1 MAIIWITKIRSERP
15 TSCHQ
20 SRLLSPPVASG
31 RHPGTGQQPIPR
43 PDPLWAAGRPGT
55 PSSASAPSATNVQT
69 TVSGSTLFFNWI
81 YFNRQLILKIF
92 TNWNHQTLVT
102 GTLRSKTKVQT
113 KRAIRVVMIN
123 IHESI
128 MSCLH
133 FFCARCN
140 WKKRLIVCISRQTS
154 CATTPTWL
162 RRSTG
167 AGDCSRNLARNK
179 HPECGI
185 RAAAIPSSS
194 LLVLEPV

>member
-1 MAIIWITKIRSERP
+1 MAIIWLTKIRSERP

-113 KRAIRVVMIN
+113 KTCYSCSYDKYSWIDNELFTLFLCQVQLKEAAD
-123 IHESI
+123 
-128 MSCLH
+128 CLH
-133 FFCARCN
+133 QSADVLRHDSDMAETLDRRR
-140 WKKRLIVCISRQTS
+140 RLFQK
-154 CATTPTWL
+154 L
-162 RRSTG
+162 G
-167 AGDCSRNLARNK
+167 A
-179 HPECGI
+179 E
-185 RAAAIPSSS
+185 
-194 LLVLEPV
+194 